1 MGFLECLSI
10 LLGIFLCVCIPKI
23 ATGAIFQPEDSTKEV
38 SIGLNYIVKVSLF
51 EDATEIKQKM
61 LRGREDIDIS
71 NENTKPQTADE
82 VQPSPDLK
90 DIIDR
95 IKNQTIPTA
104 SEAHK
109 NKEAEQISE
118 STRNIIKTQGNATA
132 ADKVAPSPALRAVLS
147 AYHNGSLN
155 YSKQTAEEEQIY
167 FHQVYA
173 DISLDSIYDLTI
185 LRTGQD
191 IFLSLGYQ
199 PLMQS
204 QRVQPDNSSQKI
216 KELQQ
221 TIFAIKRREAKKTG
235 LLTKEEIELERIKQ
249 ASKSTMSPRKLMTER
264 ILSFFGIKRKKI
276 EDNYE
281 EMAHSYHLYK
291 QWSERWQR
299 WDKMIMNK
307 KTRRYKV
314 APAASQ
320 YEKSI
325 NNNKDNLIQPYGK
338 QLQITPYSNGNV
350 IFSKP
355 NKF

>member
-1 MGFLECLSI
+1 MKANISLNSP
-10 LLGIFLCVCIPKI
+10 VKI
-23 ATGAIFQPEDSTKEV
+23 SFFEEDK
-38 SIGLNYIVKVSLF
+38 NFKR
-51 EDATEIKQKM
+51 EI

-71 NENTKPQTADE
+71 NETIKPQTADE
-82 VQPSPDLK
+82 VQPSSDLK
-90 DIIDR
+90 EIMDR

-104 SEAHK
+104 SEANK
-109 NKEAEQISE
+109 NKRTKRITD
-118 STRNIIKTQGNATA
+118 STRKIIEQQGNATA
-132 ADKVAPSPALRAVLS
+132 ADRVAPSPALRAVLA

-155 YSKQTAEEEQIY
+155 YNTSTVKEDEQTY
-167 FHQVYA
+167 FHQAYA

-204 QRVQPDNSSQKI
+204 KRIQSDKTSQKI

-221 TIFAIKRREAKKTG
+221 TIFAIKRRAAKKSG
-235 LLTKEEIELERIKQ
+235 LLSKEEIELERIKE
-249 ASKSTMSPRKLMTER
+249 ASKRTMYPRKLMAER
-264 ILSFFGIKRKKI
+264 VLSFFGIKRKEI

-281 EMAHSYHLYK
+281 EQAHSYRLYK
-291 QWSERWQR
+291 QWSERWKR
-299 WDKMIMNK
+299 WEKMIMNK

-314 APAASQ
+314 SPTASQ

-325 NNNKDNLIQPYGK
+325 NNNQDNLLQPYGK
-338 QLQITPYSNGNV
+338 QIEITPYSNGNV

-355 NKF
+355 IKF